1 MERSLGK
8 LFFIGI
14 PGPELDDQTLG
25 LLEHVRP
32 GGICLF
38 ARNIKSP
45 LQVSELL
52 AGLREVLGPQVMLS
66 IDQEGGTVDRLRR
79 IIEPF
84 PAAEKIRTAEEATE
98 HGALI
103 GRTLRLLGFNVN
115 FAPVVDV
122 ATESRHLNN
131 NGLRGRSF
139 GRSVDEVVDL
149 AGSFLAAMEAEG
161 IAGCLK
167 HFPGLAGAN
176 VDSHEELPQIAVDE
190 NEFASVDLPPFRSLI
205 EKNQVRFV
213 MVAHA
218 IYPEL
223 ALQERDRNGRLVP
236 SSLSG
241 AVLDDLLRKRCGF
254 EGVAITDDLLMGAIT
269 REYGLPDACVMAV
282 AAGEDMLAICSEPEL
297 VKSSFDRLAEAAE
310 TGELSEARIVSATDR
325 IDRIASTLAEPI
337 GLDLAELET
346 ISERVADFK
355 SRLQ

>member
-1 MERSLGK
+1 MDTSLGK

-14 PGPELDDQTLG
+14 PGPELDAETLE
-25 LLEHVRP
+25 LLEYVRP
-32 GGICLF
+32 GGVCLF
-38 ARNIKSP
+38 ARNVKSAE
-45 LQVSELL
+45 QVNALL
-52 AGLREVLGPQVMLS
+52 SGIRDVIGPQVMLS
-66 IDQEGGTVDRLRR
+66 VDQEGGTVDRLRR

-84 PAAEKIRTAEEATE
+84 PAAEKITTADQAAE

-122 ATESRHLNN
+122 ATEARRLNN

-139 GRSVDEVVDL
+139 GSSPDEAVDL
-149 AGSFLAAMEAEG
+149 AGSFLNAMEAEG

-176 VDSHEELPQIAVDE
+176 VDSHEELPQISIDE
-190 NEFASVDLPPFRSLI
+190 SEFASIDLPPFQHLI
-205 EKNQVRFV
+205 ERSNLRFV

-218 IYPEL
+218 IYPNL
-223 ALQERDRNGRLVP
+223 ALQERDRSGRLVP
-236 SSLSG
+236 SSLSD
-241 AVLDDLLRKRCGF
+241 AVLDKLLRQQCRF

-269 REYGLPDACVMAV
+269 REYGLPDACVKAV

-297 VKSSFDRLAEAAE
+297 IKRSFDRVGEAAE
-310 TGELSEARIVSATDR
+310 AGELSSARISSATGR
-325 IDRIASTLAEPI
+325 IDRVAGTLAEPI

-346 ISERVADFK
+346 ISARVAEFK